1 MPPREDSAIGPELR
15 PLLLTWLLLMLL
27 GGVEFA
33 VSYLPMARVWRPLIM
48 IPGALMVIAVAVS
61 FMEVRRGPVL
71 VRAFAV
77 AGLFWLLVL
86 LGLGSADPL
95 TRTNYYVPATAVG
108 REETQ

>member
-1 MPPREDSAIGPELR
+1 MPSQEDQAERAELK
-15 PLLLTWLLLMLL
+15 PLLCAWLLLIVL
-27 GGVEFA
+27 GCVEFVA
-33 VSYLPMARVWRPLIM
+33 SYLHLPREFRPLIM
-48 IPGALMVIAVAVS
+48 VPGVLMVVAVALA

-95 TRTNYYVPATAVG
+95 TRTDYRVPHAHVN
-108 REETQ
+108 